1 MEFIKAH
8 GAGNDFVLLP
18 DLEGLLE
25 LQPEFVRAVCARH
38 HGLGADGVIRLA
50 PPRVGVDADVFMDYV
65 NADGSVAEM
74 CGNGVRCVAKFLGD
88 RGLVDRAAIRVDT
101 RSGVRQ
107 VEVVERHDDGR
118 IARVRVDMGPPVA
131 TGSAQVNVSP
141 TRVASIRPDLVGGAV
156 TAEHR
161 VIELTTVS
169 MGNPHAVLVVDDLEK
184 APVAS
189 WGPVIEQDATFP
201 EGTNVEFIA
210 APAADVDAAGR
221 GSAPTPGGRPAPYP
235 RIDGRVWER
244 GVGETMASGSGAA
257 AMAVAASLHGLVG
270 RQATVALPGGEIDV
284 EWTEETLY
292 LTGPATEV
300 AEGTLDEAW
309 LATMEGLWLETS

>member
-25 LQPEFVRAVCARH
+25 LHPEFVRAVCARH

-50 PPRVGVDADVFMDYV
+50 PARVGVDADVFMDYV

-74 CGNGVRCVAKFLGD
+74 CGNGVRCVAKYLGD
-88 RGLVDRAAIRVDT
+88 RGLVERAAIRVDT
-101 RSGVRQ
+101 RSGVRR
-107 VEVVERHDDGR
+107 VEVTERHDDGR
-118 IARVRVDMGPPVA
+118 IARVRVDMGAPLE
-131 TGSAQVNVSP
+131 TGSAQVDVSP
-141 TRVASIRPDLVGGAV
+141 TRVAAVRPDLVGGAV
-156 TAEHR
+156 TAERR
-161 VIELTTVS
+161 VVDLTTVS
-169 MGNPHAVLVVDDLEK
+169 MGNPHAVLVVDDVEK

-189 WGPVIEQDATFP
+189 WGPVIEHDTAFP

-210 APAADVDAAGR
+210 ASRASDAGGH
-221 GSAPTPGGRPAPYP
+221 GSATPGGGRSVASP

-270 RQATVALPGGEIDV
+270 RQATVALPGGDIDV
-284 EWTEETLY
+284 EWTEKTLY
-292 LTGPATEV
+292 LTGPAVEV

>member
-1 MEFIKAH
+1 MRFIKAH

-25 LQPEFVRAVCARH
+25 LHPDFVRALCARH

-65 NADGSVAEM
+65 NADGSLAEM
-74 CGNGVRCVAKFLGD
+74 CGNGVRCVAKYLGD
-88 RGLVDRAAIRVDT
+88 RGLVERAAIRVDT
-101 RSGVRQ
+101 RSGVRR
-107 VEVVERHDDGR
+107 VEVTERYDDGR
-118 IARVRVDMGPPVA
+118 IARVRVDMGPPVE
-131 TGSAQVNVSP
+131 TGSAQVDVSP
-141 TRVASIRPDLVGGAV
+141 TRVASVRPDLVGGAV

-161 VIELTTVS
+161 VVDLTTVS
-169 MGNPHAVLVVDDLEK
+169 MGNPHAVLVVDEVEK

-189 WGPVIEQDATFP
+189 WGPVIEADPAFP

-210 APAADVDAAGR
+210 PSAAGA
-221 GSAPTPGGRPAPYP
+221 APDDPEAGGPT

-257 AMAVAASLHGLVG
+257 AMAVAAALRGLAG
-270 RQATVALPGGEIDV
+270 RLVTVALPGGEIDV

-292 LTGPATEV
+292 LTGPAVEV

-309 LATMEGLWLETS
+309 VATMEGLWLETS